1 MKFIE
6 LTGQSLAEL
15 LTDDELSAEQLAEAR
30 VQDDSIVRINQ
41 QGDIEIRRQASWDIL
56 GGLLGDYEARIK
68 KQTGFDWV

>member
-15 LTDDELSAEQLAEAR
+15 LTDDELSAEQLAEAE
-30 VQDDSIVRINQ
+30 VQDNSIVRINQ
-41 QGDIEIRRQASWDIL
+41 QGDIEIRRPASWDIL